1 MDQASILRQE
11 QLLKPQ
17 SLQSASLDGG
27 ARYFSWISNV
37 IKLELDMHVA
47 CSDCHLLVISIFAQS
62 TGKFI
67 LAFTTLDLLIMVI
80 VCALLS

>member
-1 MDQASILRQE
+1 
-11 QLLKPQ
+11 
-17 SLQSASLDGG
+17 
-27 ARYFSWISNV
+27 
-37 IKLELDMHVA
+37 LELDMHVA